1 VLLGGGAWASQGQGT
16 PYWPQVATG
25 DHVTTA
31 SAAGIVWPVL
41 ALAGFLVLVRAK
53 VAGTGADAVAAEKLR
68 RYGAMWQAVYAA
80 AWLLAAGMP
89 VEAAGMA
96 VLAVVGLV
104 VMTVLKEVNGLSGRP
119 IGWR

>member
-1 VLLGGGAWASQGQGT
+1 M
-16 PYWPQVATG
+16 
-25 DHVTTA
+25 
-31 SAAGIVWPVL
+31 
-41 ALAGFLVLVRAK
+41 
-53 VAGTGADAVAAEKLR
+53 AAEKLR